1 MLPIVLDPNAVAI
14 GLAGAGDGLAR
25 RQAMLAGAG
34 VHPVRLAPDAP
45 DEALRGLTALF
56 VAGLPHHLSQP
67 LAARARLHGV
77 LVNVEDVPALCDFH
91 VPAAVRRGDLLLTVS
106 TGGKAPGLAKLL
118 RQWLD
123 RRLDREWDTHLT
135 EVEDARQSWRA
146 AGHSLAEV
154 SRRTRALVAEK
165 GWLK

>member
-1 MLPIVLDPNAVAI
+1 MLPIVLDPSAAAV
-14 GLAGAGDGLAR
+14 GLAGDGEGLAR
-25 RQAMLAGAG
+25 RQAMLDAAGIYPAM
-34 VHPVRLAPDAP
+34 LAPEAP
-45 DEALRGLTALF
+45 DEVLRGLAALF
-56 VAGLPHHLSQP
+56 IAGLPHRQANA

-91 VPAAVRRGDLLLTVS
+91 VPAAVRRGDLLMTVS
-106 TGGKAPGLAKLL
+106 TGGKAPGLARLL

-123 RRLDREWDTHLT
+123 RQLDREWDVHLT
-135 EVEDARQSWRA
+135 DVEEARRSWRR

-154 SRRTRALVAEK
+154 SRRTRALVAER